1 MKGALIIPILLL
13 AGCLGIGSKE
23 VYLPH
28 TSRIFHAKKSCPG
41 CNDINPIVFQSVQN
55 ALNVGGISPC
65 NVCVKSN
72 HYAVKGQGYS
82 VTNYATS
89 GTGGGTAGRFAPS
102 SIGSTVLKVIKA
114 GAQSHQDMAKNR
126 RLNQP
131 NWNQANAAYQMQQ
144 QTSIM
149 QQQLDIQ
156 RAQQRQ
162 QRNSYTPITP
172 IQPAPS
178 VTNIY
183 NTPKENKQWQPME
196 SPFKGKNGILDGY

>member
-55 ALNVGGISPC
+55 ALNAGGISPC
-65 NVCVKSN
+65 SVCVKGKHN
-72 HYAVKGQGYS
+72 AVKAQGYS

>member
-55 ALNVGGISPC
+55 ALNAGGISPC
-65 NVCVKSN
+65 SVCVKGKHN
-72 HYAVKGQGYS
+72 AVKAQGYS

-89 GTGGGTAGRFAPS
+89 GLGGGTASSTAPS
-102 SIGSTVLKVIKA
+102 SIGSTALKVLKA
-114 GAQSHQDMAKNR
+114 GAQSYQDGAPDREAYRQRQHQ
-126 RLNQP
+126 LNTER
-131 NWNQANAAYQMQQ
+131 QMRQ

-149 QQQLDIQ
+149 QQQLDMQ
-156 RAQQRQ
+156 
-162 QRNSYTPITP
+162 
-172 IQPAPS
+172 
-178 VTNIY
+178 
-183 NTPKENKQWQPME
+183 
-196 SPFKGKNGILDGY
+196 KGIGPRRLKPRETSILPY

>member
-1 MKGALIIPILLL
+1 MNKFLIIPILLL

-55 ALNVGGISPC
+55 ALNAGGISPC

-102 SIGSTVLKVIKA
+102 SLGSTALKVIKA
-114 GAQSHQDMAKNR
+114 AAQSYQDGAKNR
-126 RLNQP
+126 Q
-131 NWNQANAAYQMQQ
+131 AYQQSQHQFNTEQQMRQ

-149 QQQLDIQ
+149 QQQLDMQKGIGPRRVKPRETIQ
-156 RAQQRQ
+156 LP
-162 QRNSYTPITP
+162 Y
-172 IQPAPS
+172 
-178 VTNIY
+178 
-183 NTPKENKQWQPME
+183 
-196 SPFKGKNGILDGY
+196 